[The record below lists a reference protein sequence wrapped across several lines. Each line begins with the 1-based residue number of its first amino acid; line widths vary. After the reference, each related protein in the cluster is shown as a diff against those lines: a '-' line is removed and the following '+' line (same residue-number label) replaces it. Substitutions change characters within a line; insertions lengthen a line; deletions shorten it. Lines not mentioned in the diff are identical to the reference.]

1 VFLLSALFLGNSISA
16 LAGMFPVSVLGA
28 LLIYI
33 GVRHAALIRDVLESD
48 HEFVIAAGIGALTL
62 ITGNL
67 AIAFVAGILSNLLLR
82 KLLGMDLWGSPEDIG
97 SGVPT
102 NP

>member
-1 VFLLSALFLGNSISA
+1 MRAL
-16 LAGMFPVSVLGA
+16 
-28 LLIYI
+28 
-33 GVRHAALIRDVLESD
+33 
-48 HEFVIAAGIGALTL
+48 L

-82 KLLGMDLWGSPEDIG
+82 KLLGMDLWGSPEEIG

-102 NP
+102 NL